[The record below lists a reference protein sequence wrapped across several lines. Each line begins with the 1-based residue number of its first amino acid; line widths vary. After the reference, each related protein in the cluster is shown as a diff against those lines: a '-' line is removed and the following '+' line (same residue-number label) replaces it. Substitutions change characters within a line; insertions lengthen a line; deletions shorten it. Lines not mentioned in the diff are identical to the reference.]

1 MKSSEADRKPDVFS
15 PLQTLP
21 SKNARMVGQ
30 NGLAIGEGKRKS

>member
-1 MKSSEADRKPDVFS
+1 MKSSEADRKPVFS
-15 PLQTLP
+15 PLQTLF